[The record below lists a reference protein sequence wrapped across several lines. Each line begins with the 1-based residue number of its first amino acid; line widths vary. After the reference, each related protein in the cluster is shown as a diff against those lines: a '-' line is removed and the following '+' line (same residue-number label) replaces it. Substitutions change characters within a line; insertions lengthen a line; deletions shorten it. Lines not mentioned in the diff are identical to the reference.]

1 MNSFLVMTVLGA
13 DRPGLVRSLADL
25 VADHGGNWLD
35 SRMARLAGQFAGIV
49 RVECANDQVDSLLA
63 ALEALGSQGLT
74 VQAVREEAT
83 ETPATQH
90 TITVEV
96 MGNDRP
102 GIVKELAAAIVSA
115 GGNVEELATGLESAP
130 MSGQLMF
137 RAQVLISLKEGL
149 ETRQLVTAI
158 ESLGGDLTVDIT

>member
-25 VADHGGNWLD
+25 VAGHGGNWLD

-49 RVECANDQVDSLLA
+49 RVECANDQVNSLLA
-63 ALEALGSQGLT
+63 ALEALGSEGLT

-83 ETPATQH
+83 EIATQH

-96 MGNDRP
+96 IGNDRP
-102 GIVKELAAAIVSA
+102 GIVKELAVAIISA
-115 GGNVEELATGLESAP
+115 GGNVEELVTGLESAP

-137 RAQVLISLKEGL
+137 RAQVLISLAEGL
-149 ETRQLVTAI
+149 ETQQLVTAI